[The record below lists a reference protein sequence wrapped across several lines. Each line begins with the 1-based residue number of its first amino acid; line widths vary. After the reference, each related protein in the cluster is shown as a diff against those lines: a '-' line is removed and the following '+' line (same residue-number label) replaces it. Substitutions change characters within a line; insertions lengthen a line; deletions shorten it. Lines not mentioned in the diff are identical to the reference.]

1 MNVQL
6 FQHLLKR
13 LILPTLNYLGTHGQN
28 QLAINI
34 GLFLDFLFYSIGTNK
49 CPYFC
54 QYHTLLIAY
63 FSFLMHVEIS
73 SMSPSTLFFFFKIVL
88 AILGSMSFYVSLGSA
103 YQFLPN
109 KQPGSWYGLCWLCR
123 LTCRVLLYNNIKYS
137 SPWTQDVFDFLQV
150 FISFYQWCFVVSSA
164 QVLFILLLSI
174 LVLLMLL

>member
-1 MNVQL
+1 MAWIQDFKMRKAEFQL
-6 FQHLLKR
+6 SRCYWEFMLESVHAWIRHANHNFCDMLALNKYLLNWWAFSDSS
-13 LILPTLNYLGTHGQN
+13 PTVKHQAPG
-28 QLAINI
+28 
-34 GLFLDFLFYSIGTNK
+34 
-49 CPYFC
+49 
-54 QYHTLLIAY
+54 
-63 FSFLMHVEIS
+63 
-73 SMSPSTLFFFFKIVL
+73 TLFVL